1 MNKEEEFKNRD
12 LSKAIN
18 FNELYIF
25 YSPKISRHIY
35 LRIRQVEET
44 NDLTSEVFLRTWQYL
59 KKGQKIKNIKPFLY
73 KIADNLIVDYIR
85 SNKYQANLEDDSD
98 LEKIEIHNVSN
109 DVSQNLDNFINT
121 QEISQALDNLN
132 EKYKKL
138 LIMKFIDELE
148 IDEICQIL
156 NKSRGAINVAIH
168 RALKTLKENLESEKN
183 ERKL

>member
-1 MNKEEEFKNRD
+1 MNKQEEFNSRD
-12 LSKAIN
+12 LSKAVN

-25 YSPKISRHIY
+25 YSPRISRHIY
-35 LRIRQVEET
+35 LRIRQIEET

-59 KKGQKIKNIKPFLY
+59 KKGQKIRNIKPFLY

-98 LEKIEIHNVSN
+98 LEKLETNNPAN
-109 DVSQNLDNFINT
+109 DVSQKLNNFIDSE
-121 QEISQALDNLN
+121 EIFQALDKLN

-138 LIMKFIDELE
+138 LIMRFIDELE

-168 RALKTLKENLESEKN
+168 RALKTLRENLENEKN
-183 ERKL
+183 EGKL

>member
-1 MNKEEEFKNRD
+1 MNKQEEFKKRD
-12 LSKAIN
+12 LSKAVN

-35 LRIRQVEET
+35 LRVRQVDET

-85 SNKYQANLEDDSD
+85 SNKHQANLDDDSD
-98 LEKIEIHNVSN
+98 LEKIEIIDASN
-109 DVSQNLDNFINT
+109 DVSQNFKNFVDS

-138 LIMKFIDELE
+138 LIMRFIDELE

-168 RALKTLKENLESEKN
+168 RALKMLRENLENEKN
-183 ERKL
+183 EGKL

>member
-1 MNKEEEFKNRD
+1 M
-12 LSKAIN
+12 
-18 FNELYIF
+18 
-25 YSPKISRHIY
+25 
-35 LRIRQVEET
+35 
-44 NDLTSEVFLRTWQYL
+44 
-59 KKGQKIKNIKPFLY
+59 
-73 KIADNLIVDYIR
+73 
-85 SNKYQANLEDDSD
+85 
-98 LEKIEIHNVSN
+98 EKIEIHNVSN